1 MSKVA
6 TPSSAPPPVQ
16 GASRGQLQR
25 VDEATYEEQLRVLNS
40 RIDEFRGLAI
50 RYKKE
55 DKLEEAK
62 KYLIYMKGLEPMLNL
77 AKSGIRVDLTQVPPS
92 TQVHLPAV
100 KRMTDLK
107 KASDSDADLF
117 TELEESCK
125 FVKFL
130 SNRIYITEG
139 PVYSGIPPM

>member
-1 MSKVA
+1 MSKAV
-6 TPSSAPPPVQ
+6 TPSSAPPPAQ
-16 GASRGQLQR
+16 GASRGHIQR

-55 DKLEEAK
+55 NNIEEAK
-62 KYLIYMKGLEPMLNL
+62 KYLIYMKGLEPMLEL
-77 AKSGIRVDLTQVPPS
+77 AKSGMRIDLTQVPPS
-92 TQVHLPAV
+92 TQVNLPAV

-107 KASDSDADLF
+107 KASESDVDLF

-125 FVKFL
+125 FVKIEL
-130 SNRIYITEG
+130 G
-139 PVYSGIPPM
+139 